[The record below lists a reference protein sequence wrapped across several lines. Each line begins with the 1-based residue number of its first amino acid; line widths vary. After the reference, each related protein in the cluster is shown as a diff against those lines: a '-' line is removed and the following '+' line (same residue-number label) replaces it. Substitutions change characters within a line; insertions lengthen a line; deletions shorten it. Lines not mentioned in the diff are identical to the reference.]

1 MKYSEDC
8 KLIKKLRFDFY
19 LPEKDIFIEFDGEQH
34 FKPSMFGG
42 KESGEEKLQ
51 RTVINDKIKN
61 EYCEKNKIKLI
72 RIKYDE
78 DLQNKLEEIKEMI

>member
-34 FKPSMFGG
+34 YKPIDRFGG
-42 KESGEEKLQ
+42 QEGFNETLK
-51 RTVINDKIKN
+51 RDNAKN
-61 EYCEKNKIKLI
+61 EWCEENNKQLI

-78 DLQNKLEEIKEMI
+78 NVVDKLNQIINI

>member
-34 FKPSMFGG
+34 YKPIDRFGG
-42 KESGEEKLQ
+42 QEGFNETLK
-51 RTVINDKIKN
+51 RDNAKN
-61 EYCEKNKIKLI
+61 EWCEENNKQLI
-72 RIKYDE
+72 RIKYGENVVD
-78 DLQNKLEEIKEMI
+78 KLNQIINI